1 MTREREAIETLI
13 VSIINNGVI
22 DDLVVAALE
31 TSLDSAFEEL
41 ERLSK
46 KKYLEAYHW
55 QDYAENLQF
64 AHSCIKVLRW
74 FSCDLYDEQQVKAN
88 RYSLQ
93 LEGIY

>member
-88 RYSLQ
+88 QYSLK
-93 LEGIY
+93 LETIY

>member
-1 MTREREAIETLI
+1 MTREREAVETLI
-13 VSIINNGVI
+13 SSIINNGVL

-31 TSLDSAFEEL
+31 TSLDSAFDEL
-41 ERLSK
+41 EHLSK
-46 KKYLEAYHW
+46 KKYLEAHHW
-55 QDYAENLQF
+55 QDYAENLQY

>member
-64 AHSCIKVLRW
+64 AHSCIKILRW

-88 RYSLQ
+88 QYSLK
-93 LEGIY
+93 LEEIY